1 MQGVGGW
8 GDLKTSYD
16 DGLNYVTETYIT
28 EQDAQNE
35 INDIVE
41 STNDDKSGYR
51 VVDFNTPADENFY
64 Y

>member
-1 MQGVGGW
+1 MKGVSGW

-35 INDIVE
+35 INEIVD
-41 STNDDKSGYR
+41 STDDDKSDYR
-51 VVDFNTPADENFY
+51 VVDFNTPPDENFY

>member
-1 MQGVGGW
+1 MLGVGGW

-16 DGLNYVTETYIT
+16 DGLTYVTETYIT

-35 INDIVE
+35 INEIVD
-41 STNDDKSGYR
+41 STDDDKSDYR